1 MFHSWSLRFEAET
14 LRQIKVVQSWSEEL
28 KYPVSQ
34 QEVMVSVLAEVSLN
48 RLSGSLSRVGA
59 RQWSVG
65 LTVTLL
71 IGCAA
76 PELPEPAKSTVMVLS
91 QGPPLHGSNGIYF
104 GPDGRLYVASV
115 TSGTVAAL
123 DPETGEV
130 LERWGPEDGVQGPD
144 DLTFGPDGSMF
155 WTDFAFGDVGRR
167 TPDGTTT
174 VVASPGLGVNP
185 ITFSDDG
192 RLFVSQCALG
202 DQLFEIDPDGI
213 EEPRLISDQLGPGCG
228 LNGMD
233 WGPDDLLYGPR
244 MSANEVVRVDVDRGT
259 VETVA
264 TGFQRPL
271 AVKFDSRDRL
281 HVLDAGAGEVVRV
294 DVATGDTEVVGRVGA
309 GRDNFAINAEDRLFV
324 SSGTDSSIIEVTGPE
339 TIRTVI
345 PGGISWPG
353 GLAYVPTTGGS
364 GRLFV
369 ADRRSLRELDPVTG
383 EEVHAV
389 RVQVMSAH
397 PHGAQLIL
405 SRPTTVS
412 IWDPDGDRLVARF
425 DGFKEAVDALPL
437 GDDIIVSEYETGSVV
452 RFDPASPDVR
462 TVIASG
468 LEAPA
473 GLAVH
478 GGDLYVADRS
488 GTIFQILDD
497 GESLD
502 PPRPVAT
509 GLAGPEGI
517 TTDEDGALY
526 VVEEDAGRVTR
537 VDPET
542 GGVTVVAD
550 GLALRGLEQ
559 KSVQPVT
566 PVGYL
571 AGIAVGNGSLYV
583 SGYPD
588 NRVYRIDQ

>member
-1 MFHSWSLRFEAET
+1 MSLLAEAPLTKQSGPPSRVRALSWSLGISAVLVIGCGAPEPSEPTEAT
-14 LRQIKVVQSWSEEL
+14 VT
-28 KYPVSQ
+28 
-34 QEVMVSVLAEVSLN
+34 VLA
-48 RLSGSLSRVGA
+48 
-59 RQWSVG
+59 
-65 LTVTLL
+65 
-71 IGCAA
+71 
-76 PELPEPAKSTVMVLS
+76 
-91 QGPPLHGSNGIYF
+91 QGGPLHGTNGVYF

-115 TSGTVAAL
+115 SSAAVAAL
-123 DPETGEV
+123 DPESGAI
-130 LERWGPEDGVQGPD
+130 LERWGPEEGVKGPD

-192 RLFVSQCALG
+192 RLFVSQCVLG

-233 WGPDDLLYGPR
+233 WGPDDRLYGPR
-244 MSANEVVRVDVDRGT
+244 PSSNEVVRVEVESGT

-264 TGFQRPL
+264 SGFQGRPV

-281 HVLDAGAGEVVRV
+281 HVLDTGAGEVVRV
-294 DVATGDTEVVGRVGA
+294 DVATGDTEVVGRVGV
-309 GRDNFAINAEDRLFV
+309 GSDNLAFNAEDRLFV
-324 SSGTDSSIIEVTGPE
+324 SSFTDSSIVEVTGPE

-369 ADRRSLRELDPVTG
+369 ADRRALRELDPATG

-389 RVQVMSAH
+389 RVGPVMSAH

-405 SRPTTVS
+405 SGPTTVS

-425 DGFKEAVDALPL
+425 EGFKEAVDALPF
-437 GDDIIVSEYETGSVV
+437 GDDIIVSEYETGRVL
-452 RFDPASPDVR
+452 RFHPASPDAR

-468 LEAPA
+468 LEVPA

-478 GGDLYVADRS
+478 GGHLYVADRS
-488 GTIFQILDD
+488 GTLLQILDD
-497 GESLD
+497 GERLD
-502 PPRPVAT
+502 PPRPVAS

-517 TTDEDGALY
+517 TADEDGALY
-526 VVEEDAGRVTR
+526 VVEEDADRVIR

-542 GGVTVVAD
+542 GAVTLVAD
-550 GLALRGLEQ
+550 GLALHGLEQ
-559 KSVQPVT
+559 KSVEKAT
-566 PVGYL
+566 SVGFL

-583 SGYPD
+583 SGYPES
-588 NRVYRIDQ
+588 RVYRIDR